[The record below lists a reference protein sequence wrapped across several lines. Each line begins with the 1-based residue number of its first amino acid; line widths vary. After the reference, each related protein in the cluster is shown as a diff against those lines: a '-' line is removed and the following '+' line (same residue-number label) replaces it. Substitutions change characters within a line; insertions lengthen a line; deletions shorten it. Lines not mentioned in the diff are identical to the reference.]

1 MKHTHSIQPMMT
13 PSGFLLSVS
22 LGCGKVELCADANVI
37 SVASMA
43 KQTWDRETTECG
55 WWGEPLKK
63 ANSFGTLSWLPD
75 MDLNHDKQIQSL
87 LCYRYTIGQSIGRP
101 R

>member
-1 MKHTHSIQPMMT
+1 MKHLRTNLSVK
-13 PSGFLLSVS
+13 PSGSLLGAS
-22 LGCGKVELCADANVI
+22 LEHGAVVWNADVCGTAGMGAATDAGIETVETG
-37 SVASMA
+37 S
-43 KQTWDRETTECG
+43 
-55 WWGEPLKK
+55 WGEPLKK

-87 LCYRYTIGQSIGRP
+87 LCYRYTIGQSIGRS

>member
-1 MKHTHSIQPMMT
+1 MKHLRTNLSAKS
-13 PSGFLLSVS
+13 SGSLLGAA
-22 LGCGKVELCADANVI
+22 LGRGC
-37 SVASMA
+37 VAWGTEAHAASTEVDTAIAA
-43 KQTWDRETTECG
+43 KETG
-55 WWGEPLKK
+55 SWGEPLKK

>member
-1 MKHTHSIQPMMT
+1 MKHRRTNLCVK
-13 PSGFLLSVS
+13 PSGSFLGAA
-22 LGCGKVELCADANVI
+22 LGRGG
-37 SVASMA
+37 VAFGRGIQAAVTETATAFAA
-43 KQTWDRETTECG
+43 KETAS
-55 WWGEPLKK
+55 WGEPLKK
-63 ANSFGTLSWLPD
+63 ANSLGTLIGTLSWLPD

>member
-1 MKHTHSIQPMMT
+1 MKHRRTNLCVK
-13 PSGFLLSVS
+13 PSGSV
-22 LGCGKVELCADANVI
+22 LGATLERGR
-37 SVASMA
+37 VAFGTGIQA
-43 KQTWDRETTECG
+43 AATEVTTDFAVKESG
-55 WWGEPLKK
+55 SWGEPLKK
-63 ANSFGTLSWLPD
+63 ANSLGTLIGTLSWLPD

>member
-1 MKHTHSIQPMMT
+1 MMT
-13 PSGFLLSVS
+13 PSGSLLSES
-22 LGCGKVELCADANVI
+22 LGCGKVEFCADANVR
-37 SVASMA
+37 SVALMA
-43 KQTWDRETTECG
+43 KQALDSGTVDSGTMESG
-55 WWGEPLKK
+55 SWGEPLKK
-63 ANSFGTLSWLPD
+63 ANSFGTVSWLPD